1 MWSGQQSPGGGQNP
15 QDPGANPYRQPGYQ
29 QPNPYGQPGY
39 QQQPGHQQPGYPQ
52 QPGHQHPGYQPP
64 GHPQQ
69 QPTGNSG
76 GGGGGNRTKVIA
88 VVAAAAV
95 VVAAGVTGFLV
106 LGGDGDSD
114 EGADRGGKAGASG
127 SASDK
132 PSPGGDDGA
141 ERGTGGDPKATV
153 PGWQVV
159 VNPKWGVAFDVPA
172 DWRVAGP
179 RRAVNLADNKTGEPL
194 ATMGSPASLK
204 PKWCTSDDDRDGRSH
219 DTPLAVAGTKGG
231 RGGKS
236 TEQVA
241 VNTVGWW
248 IYGAY
253 TQPDKKSMTYDEK
266 AKPYTTKSGVEGSI
280 AWGRSVNTPQ
290 KGKCASDGKAIS
302 FGFKNSAGEF
312 VSWNL
317 YGAKGVK
324 EEIPDA
330 TVLKILDT
338 VRLHGEPTA

>member
-1 MWSGQQSPGGGQNP
+1 MWSGQQPPGGGQNP
-15 QDPGANPYRQPGYQ
+15 QDSGANPYQQPGYQ
-29 QPNPYGQPGY
+29 QPNPYQQPGY
-39 QQQPGHQQPGYPQ
+39 QQQPGHQQPGGYSQPGYAQPGPPQPGPPHQ
-52 QPGHQHPGYQPP
+52 QPAGQ
-64 GHPQQ
+64 
-69 QPTGNSG
+69 

-88 VVAAAAV
+88 IAAAAAV
-95 VVAAGVTGFLV
+95 VVAAGVTGFLI
-106 LGGDGDSD
+106 LGNDNKKTGDKADKAGKGGASAPASGESAGGDGD
-114 EGADRGGKAGASG
+114 
-127 SASDK
+127 
-132 PSPGGDDGA
+132 GD

-179 RRAVNLADNKTGEPL
+179 RRAVNIEDNKTGEPL
-194 ATMGSPASLK
+194 TTMGSPATLK
-204 PKWCTSDDDRDGRSH
+204 PKWCTTDDDKNGRFE
-219 DTPLAVAGTKGG
+219 DTPLVVAGTKGG

-266 AKPYTTKSGVEGSI
+266 AKPYTTKSGIEGSI
-280 AWGRSVNTPQ
+280 AWGRSQNTPQ
-290 KGKCASDGKAIS
+290 RGKCASDGKAIS

-317 YGAKGVK
+317 YGAKDVK
-324 EEIPDA
+324 EEIPDT
-330 TVLKILDT
+330 TVMKILDT
-338 VRLHGEPTA
+338 VRLYGEPTA